1 MAEINVR
8 SSKRCELIDISSQ
21 VEKLIPPN
29 MTSGVC
35 HLFVTHTTAGLTI
48 NENADPDVKYDI
60 VAKLERLFPKDEV
73 YFQHCEGNS
82 DAHLKSSF
90 MGSSL
95 TVPIKNG
102 QLDVGIWQGI
112 YFCEFDGPRSRR
124 VKVLFSECFD

>member
-29 MTSGVC
+29 ITSGVC

-60 VAKLERLFPKDEV
+60 LAKLERLFPKDEV

>member
-29 MTSGVC
+29 ITSGVC

-48 NENADPDVKYDI
+48 NENADPDVKHDI
-60 VAKLERLFPKDEV
+60 LAKLERLFPKDEV

-124 VKVLFSECFD
+124 VKVLFSKCLD

>member
-1 MAEINVR
+1 MAEIHVR
-8 SSKRCELIDISSQ
+8 SSRRCELIDISYQ

-29 MTSGVC
+29 LTSGVC

-48 NENADPDVKYDI
+48 NENADPDVKHDI
-60 VAKLERLFPKDEV
+60 LAKLERLFPKDEV

-102 QLDVGIWQGI
+102 KLDVGIWQGI

-124 VKVLFSECFD
+124 VKVLFSECLD

>member
-29 MTSGVC
+29 ITSGVC

-48 NENADPDVKYDI
+48 NENADPDVKHDI
-60 VAKLERLFPKDEV
+60 LAKLERLFPKDEV

-124 VKVLFSECFD
+124 VKVLFAECLD

>member
-60 VAKLERLFPKDEV
+60 LAKLERLFPKDEV